1 MELLLHSMDRRLD
14 VVDAPLLFG
23 GPGDDVGVVVVVVD
37 DVVEMSKQP
46 VASRGLS
53 TGARSG

>member
-1 MELLLHSMDRRLD
+1 MELLLHSMDRRLV

-23 GPGDDVGVVVVVVD
+23 GSGDDVGVVAVVVG
-37 DVVEMSKQP
+37 DVVEMHKQP

-53 TGARSG
+53 TGARSV